1 MTKAQI
7 IERMSEQVD
16 DIDQA
21 TGGDRGQYHF
31 RLRTR
36 FVEEWR

>member
-7 IERMSEQVD
+7 IERMSERYDV
-16 DIDQA
+16 DQA

-31 RLRTR
+31 RLHTR
-36 FVEEWR
+36 FAEEWR